1 MEPGATF
8 GRVVAIGVGDGVGV
22 TSGDAASDG
31 GTGVGDSNFFG
42 VGDGVGDSLVLFLGE
57 ALGEPFFLFLDGV
70 GVFFAGF
77 FFFGDVFA
85 IGVADLVGVAELS
98 AAL

>member
-1 MEPGATF
+1 MEPGAIV
-8 GRVVAIGVGDGVGV
+8 GRVVAIGVGGDVGV
-22 TSGDAASDG
+22 PSGDAACDG
-31 GTGVGDSNFFG
+31 GTGVGDGDFF
-42 VGDGVGDSLVLFLGE
+42 GDGVGDSLVFFLGE

-85 IGVADLVGVAELS
+85 IGVADFVGVAEVS

>member
-1 MEPGATF
+1 MEPGAID
-8 GRVVAIGVGDGVGV
+8 GRIVASGVGDGLAV
-22 TSGDAASDG
+22 TSGDAACDG
-31 GTGVGDSNFFG
+31 GTGVGDGDFF
-42 VGDGVGDSLVLFLGE
+42 GDGVGDSLVFFLGE